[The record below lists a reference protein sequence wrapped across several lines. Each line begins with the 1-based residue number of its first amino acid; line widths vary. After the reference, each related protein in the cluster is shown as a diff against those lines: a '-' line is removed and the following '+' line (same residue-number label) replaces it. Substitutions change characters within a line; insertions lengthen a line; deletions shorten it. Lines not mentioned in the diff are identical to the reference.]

1 MIKLLDLLKESVQ
14 YTNWVKPSI
23 DSLKKEFKIEHEL
36 KGHDFFDSEEEFL
49 EAARKAQVATIT
61 PSEDARIAYRSRT
74 ASKKELLN
82 LIKGYRSYP
91 KYRNEETLENLYTRF
106 EQNEPMDMPIV
117 IEFSNGRQRVFA
129 GNTRM
134 DVAFQLGISPKVFL
148 IRTVNS

>member
-49 EAARKAQVATIT
+49 EAARKAQVVTIT
-61 PSEDARIAYRSRT
+61 PNEDARIAYRSGT
-74 ASKKELLN
+74 ESKEELLS

-117 IEFSNGRQRVFA
+117 IEFSNGRKRVFA

-134 DVAFQLGISPKVFL
+134 DIAFQLGVNPKVL
-148 IRTVNS
+148 IVKSKK

>member
-1 MIKLLDLLKESVQ
+1 MIKLLDLLKESIQ
-14 YTNWVKPSI
+14 YSSWIKPSV

-49 EAARKAQVATIT
+49 EAALKAQVVTIT

-74 ASKKELLN
+74 ESKEELLS
-82 LIKGYRSYP
+82 LIKSYRSYP

-106 EQNEPMDMPIV
+106 EQNKPMDMPIV
-117 IEFSNGRQRVFA
+117 IEFSNGRKRVFA

-134 DVAFQLGISPKVFL
+134 DIAFQLGINPEVL
-148 IRTVNS
+148 IVKSKK

>member
-14 YTNWVKPSI
+14 YTSWVKPSV

-49 EAARKAQVATIT
+49 EAARKAQVVTIT

-74 ASKKELLN
+74 KSKKELLS
-82 LIKGYRSYP
+82 LIKSYRSYP
-91 KYRNEETLENLYTRF
+91 KYRNEKTLENMYNRF
-106 EQNEPMDMPIV
+106 EQNETMDMPIV

-134 DVAFQLGISPKVFL
+134 DVAFQLGINPEVL
-148 IRTVNS
+148 IVKSKK

>member
-49 EAARKAQVATIT
+49 EAARKAQVVTIT
-61 PSEDARIAYRSRT
+61 PSEDARIAYRSGT
-74 ASKKELLN
+74 ESKEELLS

-91 KYRNEETLENLYTRF
+91 KYRNEKTLENMYNRF
-106 EQNEPMDMPIV
+106 EQNETMDMPIV
-117 IEFSNGRQRVFA
+117 IEFSNGRRRVFA

-134 DVAFQLGISPKVFL
+134 DIAFQLGINPEVLMVKSKK
-148 IRTVNS
+148 

>member
-1 MIKLLDLLKESVQ
+1 MIKLIDLLKESIQ
-14 YTNWVKPSI
+14 YTSWVNPSV
-23 DSLKKEFKIEHEL
+23 DSLKKEFKIEHEM
-36 KGHDFFDSEEEFL
+36 KGHDFFDSEKEFL
-49 EAARKAQVATIT
+49 EAARKAQVVTIT

-106 EQNEPMDMPIV
+106 EQNKPMDMPIV
-117 IEFSNGRQRVFA
+117 IEFSNGRKRVFA

-134 DVAFQLGISPKVFL
+134 DVAFQLGINPEVL
-148 IRTVNS
+148 IMKSKK

>member
-1 MIKLLDLLKESVQ
+1 MIKLLDLLKESIQ
-14 YTNWVKPSI
+14 YSSWIKPSV

-49 EAARKAQVATIT
+49 EAALKAQVVTIT

-74 ASKKELLN
+74 ESKEKLLS
-82 LIKGYRSYP
+82 LIKSYRSYP

-106 EQNEPMDMPIV
+106 EQNKPMDMPIV
-117 IEFSNGRQRVFA
+117 IEFSNGRKRVFA

-134 DVAFQLGISPKVFL
+134 DIAFQLGINPEVL
-148 IRTVNS
+148 IVKSKK